1 MTDFILKRL
10 IRKHGAKLLIDK
22 IIGYQRECDPRDLFD
37 SLVAKKIE
45 EFELLSD
52 HYRQQEL
59 DPKSLLEY
67 VVAEMLPGYHIQKS
81 KPRDKDIKD
90 DGIQPKTIFN

>member
-1 MTDFILKRL
+1 MSDFILKTL
-10 IRKHGAKLLIDK
+10 INKYGAKYLIDK
-22 IIGYQRECDPRDLFD
+22 IITYQREYDPKELFD

-45 EFELLSD
+45 ELELLSD
-52 HYRQQEL
+52 HYKQQEL

-81 KPRDKDIKD
+81 KPNKDIVKD
-90 DGIQPKTIFN
+90 DIQLKNIFN

>member
-22 IIGYQRECDPRDLFD
+22 IISYQRECDPRDLFD
-37 SLVAKKIE
+37 GLVAKKIE

-81 KPRDKDIKD
+81 KPNKDIKD